1 MYEDMETDNGVA
13 FNTENFDEDFSYRMS
28 IFDDFSCDGCW
39 EDCCWS
45 EDEVH
50 KYCQAWKQCREDY
63 ETL

>member
-13 FNTENFDEDFSYRMS
+13 YNTENFDETIGSS
-28 IFDDFSCDGCW
+28 LFDDFSCDGCW
-39 EDCCWS
+39 EDCCWDES
-45 EDEVH
+45 EVH

>member
-1 MYEDMETDNGVA
+1 MYEDMETDSGVA
-13 FNTENFDEDFSYRMS
+13 YNTENFDETIGSS
-28 IFDDFSCDGCW
+28 LFDDFSCDGCW